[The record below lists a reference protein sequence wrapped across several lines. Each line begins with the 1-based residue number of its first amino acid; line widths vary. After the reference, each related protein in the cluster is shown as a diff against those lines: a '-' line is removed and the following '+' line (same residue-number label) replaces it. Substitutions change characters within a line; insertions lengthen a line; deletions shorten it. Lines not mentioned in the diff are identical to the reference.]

1 MWKKASIC
9 LTLFIIIS
17 AFSSSFSFSFSFSL
31 SSSEQFSSR
40 VLNLKTLR
48 YELDVKVDYENQKI
62 FGTCLLTIQN
72 PADQAVSRV
81 PLILY
86 RLLKVT
92 SVASETGESIP
103 YEQKVLSFEDWEK
116 LQVNYVDV
124 HLPQALASGK
134 SLTLAI
140 DYEGYILGYTEAGWM
155 YVKDHVDRDF
165 TIVRMDGYGYPVVGY
180 PSDKVN
186 RKAGLQSFDYLIS
199 VTVPDDLAVANGGKL
214 VDKVI
219 QDGQVTYTYANIKPA
234 WRIDMPVAAYGVA
247 EDKNNKL
254 KVFHLPE
261 DKENAGMILDA
272 MQKAL
277 RLYTGWFGPADAF
290 QGFTIIEVPEGYG
303 SQADVTSILQ
313 TADAFKERSNLT
325 ALYHEISHIWN
336 VRALDPLPPRFE
348 SEGLAMFLQYL
359 VQERLDNRKDAL
371 KKGYDRLSQRF
382 IQQCQRN
389 PRCKDV
395 SIIEYGREDLTDLSY
410 TKGMLF
416 FTILYRLMGEE
427 DFLETMGGFYQKYVK
442 TGATAQE
449 FLNYLK
455 QRSKADLD
463 KLYREWIYGNE
474 STRLIFDK
482 IPLEEILRR
491 YIR

>member
-1 MWKKASIC
+1 M
-9 LTLFIIIS
+9 
-17 AFSSSFSFSFSFSL
+17 
-31 SSSEQFSSR
+31 
-40 VLNLKTLR
+40 
-48 YELDVKVDYENQKI
+48 
-62 FGTCLLTIQN
+62 
-72 PADQAVSRV
+72 
-81 PLILY
+81 
-86 RLLKVT
+86 
-92 SVASETGESIP
+92 
-103 YEQKVLSFEDWEK
+103 
-116 LQVNYVDV
+116 
-124 HLPQALASGK
+124 
-134 SLTLAI
+134 
-140 DYEGYILGYTEAGWM
+140 
-155 YVKDHVDRDF
+155 
-165 TIVRMDGYGYPVVGY
+165 
-180 PSDKVN
+180 
-186 RKAGLQSFDYLIS
+186 
-199 VTVPDDLAVANGGKL
+199 
-214 VDKVI
+214 
-219 QDGQVTYTYANIKPA
+219 TYTYANIKPA

-395 SIIEYGREDLTDLSY
+395 PIIEYGREDLTDLSY

-416 FTILYRLMGEE
+416 FAILYHLMGEK

-455 QRSKADLD
+455 QCSKADLD
-463 KLYREWIYGNE
+463 KLYQEWISGNE